1 MRIMPMPDLALLTHE
16 YFQPFVEQN
25 FFVNTDDQTV
35 VLRVLDVRLLP
46 PPKRRT
52 LTGATVDA
60 AMARLPFSVFFR
72 SEGEMGLRQGTYSMT
87 PPDGEPPMDVF
98 LVPLG
103 FEEGGVLYEAVFT

>member
-1 MRIMPMPDLALLTHE
+1 MPDLVQLTHE
-16 YFQPFVEQN
+16 YFEALIEQS
-25 FFVNTDDQTV
+25 FGVSTDGQTI
-35 VLRVLDVRLLP
+35 VLRVTGVRMLP
-46 PPKRRT
+46 PPKRKT
-52 LTGATVDA
+52 LTGAMIDVPVD
-60 AMARLPFSVFFR
+60 RLPFSVFFR